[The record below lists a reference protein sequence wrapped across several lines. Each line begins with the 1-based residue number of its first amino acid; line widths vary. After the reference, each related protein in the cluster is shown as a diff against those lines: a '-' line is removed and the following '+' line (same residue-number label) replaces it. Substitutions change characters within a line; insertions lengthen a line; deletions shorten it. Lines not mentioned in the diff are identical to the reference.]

1 MAKSTNNSNNYF
13 DLSKLDSQ
21 EEQLYTID
29 EDDNIVTFVNN
40 NKDQSNKSASSIS
53 SNAPIY
59 IIDDYPITS
68 HQSTS
73 SSSSSSSN
81 VQQKQPIH
89 HDIQHI
95 HDTIDITYL
104 DSIKFEILR
113 MFPEA
118 DNNYIDQIC
127 LKYNNMLDSI
137 VIDMLENGYTK
148 RAKAN
153 TSSSSSSSFTSNHNN
168 TNSNNNNNTNTNKA
182 NSTTSTIDFSSSS
195 WETSPTYRIAALHT
209 LTNDF
214 PFIRID
220 DIKKLFITCKY
231 HYFPAVELLEK
242 ELGVVKREIF
252 KPITSIQKTKMSEG
266 LNKLGL
272 RIRNTF
278 KYELV
283 SNFYCCYCCVHITI
297 LCLYMYILYRHVY
310 V

>member
-40 NKDQSNKSASSIS
+40 NKSSSSSS

-81 VQQKQPIH
+81 VQQKQPIQ

-104 DSIKFEILR
+104 DSIKYEILR

-148 RAKAN
+148 RVKPN
-153 TSSSSSSSFTSNHNN
+153 TSSTSSSSSTSNHNN
-168 TNSNNNNNTNTNKA
+168 TNSNNTNNANNKA
-182 NSTTSTIDFSSSS
+182 STIHTIDFSSSS
-195 WETSPTYRIAALHT
+195 WETSPTYRAAALYT

-231 HYFPAVELLEK
+231 HYFPAVELL
-242 ELGVVKREIF
+242 G
-252 KPITSIQKTKMSEG
+252 T
-266 LNKLGL
+266 
-272 RIRNTF
+272 
-278 KYELV
+278 
-283 SNFYCCYCCVHITI
+283 
-297 LCLYMYILYRHVY
+297 CLFVYISLYILYITGILF
-310 V
+310 